1 MSNKNENKNM
11 NAEQENTLEI
21 IDIQSLVNIESP
33 YLKPF
38 RLQYRDHDGRIKVWD
53 CVRTHDSVA
62 ILIYNKSRNVLV
74 FVRQFRPPVFLA
86 TLFNKFNC
94 SISDLKELQRK
105 SKEMKHD
112 CGYTIELCAGII
124 DKDGLSPREIAHEE
138 VLEETGYNPPIDAL
152 ELITSCRTG
161 VGSSGSLQH
170 LFYCQVDDSM
180 RVNSGGGI
188 DDESIEVIELS
199 IEAAKTEMFANDEQ
213 TGLGR
218 TGGFRFAVCWFNFIK
233 YPQINK

>member
-1 MSNKNENKNM
+1 
-11 NAEQENTLEI
+11 
-21 IDIQSLVNIESP
+21 
-33 YLKPF
+33 
-38 RLQYRDHDGRIKVWD
+38 
-53 CVRTHDSVA
+53 
-62 ILIYNKSRNVLV
+62 
-74 FVRQFRPPVFLA
+74 
-86 TLFNKFNC
+86 
-94 SISDLKELQRK
+94 
-105 SKEMKHD
+105 MKHD